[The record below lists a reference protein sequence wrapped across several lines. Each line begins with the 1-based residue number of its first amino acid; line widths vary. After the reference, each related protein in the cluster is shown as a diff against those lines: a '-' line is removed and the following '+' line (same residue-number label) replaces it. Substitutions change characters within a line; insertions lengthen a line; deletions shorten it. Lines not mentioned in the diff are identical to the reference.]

1 MLNTDEP
8 TKHTDQQ
15 VSGESVS
22 EIAGVKIASIGRWR
36 RSVCA
41 PLVLEGGVRL
51 RVKISG
57 VVLRSCQ
64 KPEMSNADTE
74 VLAV

>member
-22 EIAGVKIASIGRWR
+22 EIAGVKIASFGRWR
-36 RSVCA
+36 RSAFA
-41 PLVLEGGVRL
+41 PLVLEEGVRL

-64 KPEMSNADTE
+64 RPKVSNDDTE
-74 VLAV
+74 VFAV